1 MFSVSVGGFHSSLW
15 PDNAVSQRTGD
26 DGLWFAEDIAIVVS
40 REDAEIKV
48 TQGAWGWQDWE
59 WCVCVCACIHVHV
72 CACVSV
78 NRLDVYCSAKCGSP
92 RPEVC
97 TETCVPDPKLF
108 LFGK

>member
-59 WCVCVCACIHVHV
+59 WCVCVCACIHVYSNRTKSLQLLLSLKDGIWSSTPAVGHWS
-72 CACVSV
+72 VSV
-78 NRLDVYCSAKCGSP
+78 FWRL
-92 RPEVC
+92 
-97 TETCVPDPKLF
+97 
-108 LFGK
+108 